1 MENLNAIILAAG
13 EGSRMK
19 SKKAKV
25 LHEIFHKTMISYVID
40 AGKEA
45 GANKVCIVVGNR
57 AEQVKEAIA
66 DTSVSFVLQAEQK
79 GTGHAVMMAEEMID
93 DDKEILI
100 LYGDTPLVEGAS
112 LQEAILAHQK
122 ANAAATVITMDV
134 ENPMG
139 YGRIIRGGDGNF
151 AKIVEQKDATEDE
164 QKITEVNTG
173 IYIFKGKFLKEALH
187 NLKNNNAQGEY
198 YLTDTLEYIKSQNAE
213 VLALVSD
220 TPMSYF
226 GVNSRS
232 QLAVATKIMQRR
244 INESHMANGVTLID
258 PDTIYIDGGVTIGMD
273 TIISG
278 GCHLVGNTKIGEDCI
293 IGAYTRLV
301 DMKIGDGVE
310 LQATTALESAIHNE
324 AIIGPYAYIRPNCT
338 IGEKAKI
345 GDFVEIKNAT
355 IGKGT
360 KVPHLSYVGDT
371 DAGEKVNFGCG
382 SIMVNYDG
390 KKKHRTTVGDNVFIG
405 CNANLVA
412 PVTVHEGAYVAAG
425 STITKDVT
433 KDVLVVARARQVE
446 IPHWSKKN

>member
-25 LHEIFHKTMISYVID
+25 LHELFHKPMIAYVIE

-45 GANKVCIVVGNR
+45 GAKNVCIVVGNR
-57 AEQVKEAIA
+57 AEQVKEAIG
-66 DTSVSFVLQAEQK
+66 DTSVSFALQAEQK
-79 GTGHAVMMAEEMID
+79 GTGHAVMMAEDMID
-93 DDKEILI
+93 ENSEILI
-100 LYGDTPLVEGAS
+100 LYGDTPLLQGDS
-112 LQEAILAHQK
+112 LQEAIAEHKK
-122 ANAAATVITMDV
+122 ASAAATVITMVV

-139 YGRIIRGGDGNF
+139 YGRIVRDPAGNF
-151 AKIVEQKDATEDE
+151 SKIVEQKDANADE

-198 YLTDTLEYIKSQNAE
+198 YLTDTLEYIKNQNAK
-213 VLALVSD
+213 VLPLVSD
-220 TPMSYF
+220 TPESYF
-226 GVNSRS
+226 GVNSRQ
-232 QLAVATKIMQRR
+232 QLAVAMKIMQRR

-258 PDTIYIDGGVTIGMD
+258 PDTSYIDHSVKIGMD
-273 TIISG
+273 TVISG
-278 GCHLVGNTKIGEDCI
+278 GCHLVGATEIGEDCT

-310 LQATTALESAIHNE
+310 IQATTALESSIDNQ
-324 AIIGPYAYIRPNCT
+324 AIIGPYAYIRPNSA

-360 KVPHLSYVGDT
+360 KVPHLSYIGDT

-390 KKKHRTTVGDNVFIG
+390 KKKYRTTVGDNVFVG

-433 KDVLVVARARQVE
+433 KEVLVVARARQVE
-446 IPHWSKKN
+446 IPNWKKK